1 MGCYLTDRCYALL
14 GWRPIDAVPYVR
26 PENITQTFNAT
37 ATARSWGGF
46 TLPIY
51 IIGDIVSG
59 LTMLVNAIKDFLFG
73 FYYFLIVLGAPVS
86 IALVLTAVEQFVMWF
101 GVIEFISGRIA
112 TQ

>member
-1 MGCYLTDRCYALL
+1 MGTYLTNYCYALL
-14 GWRPIDAVPYVR
+14 GMQGFVVAPLIN
-26 PENITQTFNAT
+26 PESVAQTFNAT

-59 LTMLVNAIKDFLFG
+59 LTMFMNAVKDFVGG
-73 FYYFLIVLGAPVS
+73 FYYLLLAFGAPVP
-86 IALVLTAVEQFVMWF
+86 IAIILTAVEQVVFWF

-112 TQ
+112 SQ